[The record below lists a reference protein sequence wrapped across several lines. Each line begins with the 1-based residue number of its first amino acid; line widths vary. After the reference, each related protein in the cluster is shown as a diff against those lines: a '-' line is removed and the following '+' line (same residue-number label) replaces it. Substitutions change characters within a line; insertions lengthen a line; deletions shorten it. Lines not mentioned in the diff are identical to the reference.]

1 MNVRFLYREMV
12 HSRGQAVVFILCVAL
27 SLVSI
32 VAINSFRRDVRGVV
46 ESDARSLHGGDV
58 IVHSHTDFSPP
69 LQSELAEVVKTEGVA
84 AVITWEFYSVARRGD
99 GGAALFS
106 NIKAVDKGYPL
117 YGRVELLSGREFK
130 DVLAPGRTIVAAAL
144 LERLGLGVGD
154 RLLLGNTS
162 LEIVDVVSRESSR
175 PIEFFNFGPRIFV
188 AAADLPSLDLVGKGS
203 RMNHQALLG
212 LTGQARPDQIAAR
225 LQATAAA
232 GQERVSTST
241 NTGSRVKRFF
251 DNLLFFLSLISVF
264 TLLLAGIGMQSSL
277 AALLR
282 RKVKSFAILRSLG
295 ATGGYLLRH
304 YLALV
309 LLLGAVG
316 CGLGIL
322 AGLLLKQSFTG
333 LLAGLLP
340 ENIVLGASLF
350 DVVEGMGLGLAV
362 VIFFTFLPLRGI
374 EDVKPATIF
383 RKESGGGRSRTTL
396 RLLILAGILL
406 LLGLVV
412 RQLEDVRTGS
422 YFMGGILALVSLVTV
437 LVDGFLRL
445 LGRGSFQVL
454 ALRQAVRSLLRPGN
468 ASRAIVVTLA
478 AALAVL
484 FAIYLVERNLRATYI
499 DSYPSDAP
507 NLFFLDIQKDQQ
519 QGFTQLVGGEVKLF
533 PVVRARLQAI
543 NDTRID
549 REAEMQRRGD
559 SLAREFSLTYRDG
572 LLDDEILVEGDAL
585 FGPRDR
591 AGTLVPV
598 SLLDTVVEMGDIK
611 LGDILDFS
619 IQGVPL
625 RAEVTS
631 IRSHTRSMLYPYFYF
646 VFPEKDLRGAP
657 QTFFA
662 ALKVANEEVAQL
674 ENRVVA
680 RYPNISPINVGES
693 AVELGRLMEKLA
705 VMVTFFASFSILAG
719 GLILV
724 SSILATRMARMEE
737 AVYYKILGAGSIF
750 VLRVFFLENL
760 LLALLAGGA
769 AVLVAELGSW
779 GLCHF
784 LFDIRYD
791 PYWLASLALLA
802 MTTGLVVFLG
812 LLSSVTIIRKK
823 PGRFL
828 REQL

>member
-32 VAINSFRRDVRGVV
+32 VAINSFRRDVRGVIV
-46 ESDARSLHGGDV
+46 SDARSLHGGDV
-58 IVHSHTDFSPP
+58 IVHSHADFTPP
-69 LQSELAEVVKTEGVA
+69 LQGELAEVEKAEGVT
-84 AVITWEFYSVARRGD
+84 AVTTWEFYSVARRSD

-117 YGRVELLSGREFK
+117 YGRVELLSGREFS
-130 DVLAPGRTIVAAAL
+130 DVLAPGRAIVAAAL
-144 LERLGLGVGD
+144 LERLGLAVGD
-154 RLLLGNTS
+154 RLLLGDAS
-162 LEIVDVVSRESSR
+162 LEIADVVSRESSR
-175 PIEFFNFGPRIFV
+175 PVDFFNFGPRIFV
-188 AAADLPSLDLVGKGS
+188 ATADLPSLDLVGKGS
-203 RMNHQALLG
+203 RVSHQVLLR
-212 LTGQARPDQIAAR
+212 LAGQIQPDQIAAR
-225 LQATAAA
+225 LQAKAAA
-232 GQERVSTST
+232 SQEQVSTST

-251 DNLLFFLSLISVF
+251 DNLLFFLSLVSVF

-295 ATGGYLLRH
+295 ATGWFLLCH
-304 YLALV
+304 YLVLV
-309 LLLGAVG
+309 LVLGAVG

-322 AGLLLKQSFTG
+322 AGLLLKQSFSG
-333 LLAGLLP
+333 LLVGLLP
-340 ENIVLGASLF
+340 ENIVLGASLA
-350 DVVEGMGLGLAV
+350 DVVEGMVLGLV
-362 VIFFTFLPLRGI
+362 VVSFFTFLPLRGI

-383 RKESGGGRSRTTL
+383 RKESGAGRTRTTT
-396 RLLILAGILL
+396 RLLIALGLL
-406 LLGLVV
+406 SLLGLVV
-412 RQLEDVRTGS
+412 RQLEDVRTGL
-422 YFMGGILALVSLVTV
+422 YFMGGVLALVSLVT
-437 LVDGFLRL
+437 LLIGGLLHL
-445 LGRGSFQVL
+445 LGRGSFKLL

-484 FAIYLVERNLRATYI
+484 FAIYLVEQNLRATYI
-499 DSYPSDAP
+499 DSYPADAP
-507 NLFFLDIQKDQQ
+507 TLFCLDIQKDQQ
-519 QGFTQLVGGEVKLF
+519 QGFAQLVGGEVELF
-533 PVVRARLQAI
+533 PVIRARLQAI
-543 NDTRID
+543 NDTRIN
-549 REAEMQRRGD
+549 REAELERRGD
-559 SLAREFSLTYRDG
+559 SLAREFSLTYRDS
-572 LLDDEILVEGDAL
+572 LLDDEVLVAGDTL
-585 FGPRDR
+585 FGRQDR
-591 AGTLVPV
+591 PGTLPPV
-598 SLLDTVVEMGDIK
+598 SLLDTVVKMGDIQI
-611 LGDILDFS
+611 GDILDFN

-646 VFPEKDLRGAP
+646 VLPEKNLRAAP

-662 ALKVANEEVAQL
+662 ALKVPQEEVAEL
-674 ENRVVA
+674 ENRIVT

-705 VMVTFFASFSILAG
+705 VMVAFFASFSILAG

-737 AVYYKILGAGSIF
+737 AVYYKILGAGSTF

-760 LLALLAGGA
+760 LLALLAGGT

-791 PYWLASLALLA
+791 PYWLASFTLMV
-802 MTTGLVVFLG
+802 MTIGLVVFLG
-812 LLSSVTIIRKK
+812 LVSSVTIIRKK